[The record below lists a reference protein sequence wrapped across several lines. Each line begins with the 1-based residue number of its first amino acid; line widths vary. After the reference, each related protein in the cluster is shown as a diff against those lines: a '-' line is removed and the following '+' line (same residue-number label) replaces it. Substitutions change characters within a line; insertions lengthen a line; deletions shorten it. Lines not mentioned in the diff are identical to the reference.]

1 MNKIGNIICI
11 SMCGFLFT
19 TTTHAQS
26 FLKKTLKVLETVND
40 VNKAVNSD
48 KKTAIETEEKS
59 QTDNNKTVTKNKLYI
74 GSAYTDNSSPINPQK
89 TNKTKII
96 YIENKTILCTEY
108 FKDGVCLACHPQK
121 GWGVFDTTGT
131 QIIDYKLHFGTI
143 VGNSQMPE
151 FENGYCPVRDP
162 KGSYIINKQGKIV
175 SQFTNIINLS
185 NFQQG
190 IATATQTMPDPKNK
204 HVNIRRVVYVN
215 NKGELIFPHLYFTVK
230 WENSK
235 PMRPFNDGLS
245 AYYDYDQKLWGF
257 IDHTGNTVVKAQYK
271 MVQDFHDGYAAV
283 LTTNDKWGFIDTNGT
298 FQIPA
303 MYAREPM
310 PFSEGVALVSRREG
324 PSCLIDKTGKIVLD
338 FIYKMTPFYNNK
350 AFVNFS
356 QESPYREIDPNHN
369 FIFIIDRE
377 FKVVGLS
384 KKMPLF
390 IDNYNEEHWP
400 SNNLWLSEEGVLMDN
415 KGDAIYASNIIRPF
429 SNNRSYV
436 CFDDGKSA
444 LTAGF
449 MNPSGEIVFL
459 FTQSEF

>member
-1 MNKIGNIICI
+1 
-11 SMCGFLFT
+11 
-19 TTTHAQS
+19 
-26 FLKKTLKVLETVND
+26 
-40 VNKAVNSD
+40 
-48 KKTAIETEEKS
+48 
-59 QTDNNKTVTKNKLYI
+59 
-74 GSAYTDNSSPINPQK
+74 
-89 TNKTKII
+89 
-96 YIENKTILCTEY
+96 
-108 FKDGVCLACHPQK
+108 
-121 GWGVFDTTGT
+121 
-131 QIIDYKLHFGTI
+131 
-143 VGNSQMPE
+143 MPE

-175 SQFTNIINLS
+175 SQFTNINNLS

-204 HVNIRRVVYVN
+204 HLNIRRVVYVN

-390 IDNYNEEHWP
+390 LDNYNEEHWP